1 VNVGSLRSRLLEA
14 ALRRELVVL
23 PRGAVGGR
31 VSGFEARPGTGTH
44 PKLRRRRRTFA
55 ATHGFCIVSKDED
68 FQQRSFLRGHPP
80 KVVWVRKG
88 NCSTREI
95 ERLLLEH
102 SKDLIEFDAHKDAS
116 FLALS

>member
-1 VNVGSLRSRLLEA
+1 LKLLFDENLSFRL
-14 ALRRELVVL
+14 ALRLASAFPESKHVRELGLSRSSDDDVWN
-23 PRGAVGGR
+23 
-31 VSGFEARPGTGTH
+31 
-44 PKLRRRRRTFA
+44 FA

-80 KVVWVRKG
+80 KVVWVRMG

-95 ERLLLEH
+95 ERLLLDH
-102 SKDLIEFDAHKDAS
+102 AKDLIEFDAHKDAS